1 MFLLFIRYDSFR
13 GSAPSCILY
22 RITIPGEAF
31 ASKFTCQPEQH
42 YFPPAAVG
50 SMALV
55 NVTVRSYPRTD
66 KIPKVLCTHN
76 IAELRSDSPTTLPL
90 APAGDVLQSD
100 SSSTASPVCTDN
112 SSSLDQSSDIKRIS
126 PTTTLEEN
134 KLPLAGALT
143 WKETERIETDLRK
156 MALVKNK
163 LTECSLSNTN
173 AINTTLPRSDSMD
186 SMLGDSLLD
195 PPQDLQKIPPKR
207 YQSPSRCGSPS
218 IEAPEH
224 LLFRSHYSSIDNTS
238 GLSQAYKV
246 NGVDSK
252 HAESAKNRLARQD
265 LLRRRDI
272 GQTFGTVGSC
282 HGLHPRML
290 LNVGQ
295 HQPRLSLPPKQT
307 STIVNPII
315 TNGPYRAFPPER
327 GMHQFSFMDRSSCSQ
342 IDSSQNFDVEN
353 VGTLSQNF
361 EKMQIK
367 CNISGKHICNQTQ
380 HDYNNIYQECDKTP
394 CDTNIQEL
402 HGNAIDINSEKEPV
416 MPYSNISRPQ
426 EELKPSFV
434 LGGAKKKSGIPAT
447 RVQKKKEYNRTLSSK
462 RRHDRNIESDDDTGM
477 EVAEY
482 DIKDIN
488 SSIFNESAK
497 KSIIGTEKFDERQ
510 VSFQKEVNDILDGLA
525 PKKEI
530 CTSRRSSLKDEDQ
543 LFPHKC
549 NCSKSSSRIQI
560 DPLNQSNAKSFEY
573 QNSSLTQVYRSDV
586 QIPLMPSPLLQLRS
600 KKNET
605 DSSSMDRSL
614 NKADILLGAIMR
626 TCERNRHLES
636 ENDHTTESSI
646 SSREDSYSVG
656 AVRKSPEERKNSA
669 GDADNE
675 EGNTSSDNGSSILSS
690 ASSSDD
696 EETQFQHN
704 RRSDLGWYKNRCKRV
719 LRRANQKKKSNVEEK
734 KSDSSA
740 SQCSPCNLKPSTN
753 TSYSLSQNDESPL
766 KAYVKTQNICD
777 KEEEPPNIESI
788 AAIESKKGNRLN
800 NRLCTD
806 EHSMAKDLNNQ
817 VFENKATEFNV
828 IKSSNKISDQQ
839 NQSSNEVML
848 NVSNNDAYVMN
859 IENTKEQFI
868 YRENPIYSALN
879 EYDESGLENEVKAP
893 IEIEQKV
900 YTKSRTRS
908 ENLHEYSSLTHHDS
922 KIYAD
927 MQNEKVAKIYRLE
940 SQGTD
945 SWLDEN
951 CSYDYELD
959 SSYMRKNNNILD
971 DINPKD
977 SRLCSAESFSSDK
990 TYTALNDSSNVDES
1004 SKNPAGIN
1012 NGISIPTMVQKDNFR
1027 KNLNSAT
1034 SMVFH
1039 RNTGL
1044 PLSSSP
1050 APLRRGAHD
1059 FGYDSSINTPNAI
1072 KR

>member
-1 MFLLFIRYDSFR
+1 MLFFRYDSFR

-90 APAGDVLQSD
+90 VPAGDFLQTD
-100 SSSTASPVCTDN
+100 SSSTTSPVCTDN
-112 SSSLDQSSDIKRIS
+112 SNSIDQLSDIKGTS

-134 KLPLAGALT
+134 KLPVAGALT
-143 WKETERIETDLRK
+143 WKETDRIETDLRK

-218 IEAPEH
+218 IEAPDH
-224 LLFRSHYSSIDNTS
+224 LLFRSHYNSIDNTS

-246 NGVDSK
+246 NGIESK
-252 HAESAKNRLARQD
+252 HVESAKNRLARQD

-307 STIVNPII
+307 STIANPLI

-342 IDSSQNFDVEN
+342 MDNSQNFDVEN

-394 CDTNIQEL
+394 CDRKIQKL
-402 HGNAIDINSEKEPV
+402 YGNAIDINSEKESV
-416 MPYSNISRPQ
+416 TPYSDISRPQ
-426 EELKPSFV
+426 EESNPSFV
-434 LGGAKKKSGIPAT
+434 LGGAKKKSGTPAS
-447 RVQKKKEYNRTLSSK
+447 RVQKKKECNRTLSSK
-462 RRHDRNIESDDDTGM
+462 RKHVRNIESDDDTGM

-482 DIKDIN
+482 DIKDIS
-488 SSIFNESAK
+488 SSIFSKSTK
-497 KSIIGTEKFDERQ
+497 KSIITAEKFDERQ
-510 VSFQKEVNDILDGLA
+510 VNFQKEVNDILDGLA

-549 NCSKSSSRIQI
+549 NCSKSSSKIQI
-560 DPLNQSNAKSFEY
+560 DPLNQSNAKSSEY
-573 QNSSLTQVYRSDV
+573 ENSSLTQVYRSDV
-586 QIPLMPSPLLQLRS
+586 QIPLMPSPLLQFRS

-605 DSSSMDRSL
+605 ESSSTDRSL

-636 ENDHTTESSI
+636 ENDHATESSI

-696 EETQFQHN
+696 DETQFQPN
-704 RRSDLGWYKNRCKRV
+704 RRSDLGWYKNRYKRV
-719 LRRANQKKKSNVEEK
+719 LRRANQKKKSNIDEK

-753 TSYSLSQNDESPL
+753 SSYSLSQ
-766 KAYVKTQNICD
+766 
-777 KEEEPPNIESI
+777 
-788 AAIESKKGNRLN
+788 
-800 NRLCTD
+800 
-806 EHSMAKDLNNQ
+806 KD
-817 VFENKATEFNV
+817 
-828 IKSSNKISDQQ
+828 
-839 NQSSNEVML
+839 
-848 NVSNNDAYVMN
+848 
-859 IENTKEQFI
+859 
-868 YRENPIYSALN
+868 ENPFK
-879 EYDESGLENEVKAP
+879 VKC
-893 IEIEQKV
+893 
-900 YTKSRTRS
+900 
-908 ENLHEYSSLTHHDS
+908 NL
-922 KIYAD
+922 
-927 MQNEKVAKIYRLE
+927 
-940 SQGTD
+940 
-945 SWLDEN
+945 
-951 CSYDYELD
+951 
-959 SSYMRKNNNILD
+959 
-971 DINPKD
+971 
-977 SRLCSAESFSSDK
+977 F
-990 TYTALNDSSNVDES
+990 
-1004 SKNPAGIN
+1004 
-1012 NGISIPTMVQKDNFR
+1012 
-1027 KNLNSAT
+1027 
-1034 SMVFH
+1034 
-1039 RNTGL
+1039 
-1044 PLSSSP
+1044 
-1050 APLRRGAHD
+1050 
-1059 FGYDSSINTPNAI
+1059 
-1072 KR
+1072 